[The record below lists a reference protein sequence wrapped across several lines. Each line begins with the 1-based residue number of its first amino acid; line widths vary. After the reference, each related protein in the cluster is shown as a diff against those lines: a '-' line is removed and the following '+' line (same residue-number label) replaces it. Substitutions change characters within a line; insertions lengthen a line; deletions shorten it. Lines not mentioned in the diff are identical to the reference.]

1 MQLQTL
7 LENKI
12 GDHPSL
18 PAAVVSSLLAA
29 IFMMYPQAWS
39 KIWPG
44 PTRTK
49 KIALLAEK
57 LVKNGPKS
65 TKIGGPNWPVAK
77 KGQPEPDPGQ
87 KRPARTRPGPEKK

>member
-29 IFMMYPQAWS
+29 IFMMYPQGWVEPKPDPKFGPQVMGPNQKRCTFS
-39 KIWPG
+39 WKIG
-44 PTRTK
+44 QK
-49 KIALLAEK
+49 QA
-57 LVKNGPKS
+57 
-65 TKIGGPNWPVAK
+65 KIGGLNYPEAK
-77 KGQPEPDPGQ
+77 
-87 KRPARTRPGPEKK
+87 

>member
-29 IFMMYPQAWS
+29 IFMMYPQGW
-39 KIWPG
+39 
-44 PTRTK
+44 
-49 KIALLAEK
+49 
-57 LVKNGPKS
+57 VGPKPDP
-65 TKIGGPNWPVAK
+65 KFGLA
-77 KGQPEPDPGQ
+77 QPEP
-87 KRPARTRPGPEKK
+87 KKLHF

>member
-57 LVKNGPKS
+57 FDKNGPKQV
-65 TKIGGPNWPVAK
+65 KNWWPKLARAK
-77 KGQPEPDPGQ
+77 
-87 KRPARTRPGPEKK
+87 